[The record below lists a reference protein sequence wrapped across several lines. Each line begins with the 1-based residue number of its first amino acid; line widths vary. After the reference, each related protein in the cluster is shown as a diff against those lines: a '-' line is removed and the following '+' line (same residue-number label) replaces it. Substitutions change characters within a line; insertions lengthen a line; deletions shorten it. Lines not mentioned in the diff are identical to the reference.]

1 MVLSTEELYPAG
13 AVAEQIVEKRNA
25 RHDNTDTMGRW
36 HSVSETQQT
45 QTHVKQTTDRQAD
58 EQAGG
63 QTDRHGQAD
72 RQIDKQIDR
81 EIGIVNNG
89 RFSVIRC
96 CLFKTN
102 FPFVLRHSLRRFTLI
117 SLLGTSSLSG
127 LGRRHRRSSSTRRSP
142 ERS

>member
-1 MVLSTEELYPAG
+1 
-13 AVAEQIVEKRNA
+13 
-25 RHDNTDTMGRW
+25 MGRW

-45 QTHVKQTTDRQAD
+45 QTHEKSTTDSQANGQTDRQAGR
-58 EQAGG
+58 QAGR
-63 QTDRHGQAD
+63 QTDRQSD

-102 FPFVLRHSLRRFTLI
+102 FSFVLRELSVIHPFD
-117 SLLGTSSLSG
+117 SSL
-127 LGRRHRRSSSTRRSP
+127 
-142 ERS
+142 